1 MGHAPWAVRS
11 ARRTGDDEDRKERNV
26 HRVILASV
34 VCLATLTANKGV
46 AAAGSPIKIGVLTDM
61 SSVYADGAGKGSV
74 EAARMAIEDA
84 GDVLGTPCRTISLSR

>member
-1 MGHAPWAVRS
+1 
-11 ARRTGDDEDRKERNV
+11 V

-61 SSVYADGAGKGSV
+61 SSVYADVPAKD
-74 EAARMAIEDA
+74 R
-84 GDVLGTPCRTISLSR
+84 